1 MKLRIPRR
9 IKVED
14 DSSDSENE
22 PITSTSSGNFTNAQN
37 NIENEIEKDKV
48 LSFVTSDTGYNGG
61 LSVISGAPTRTTS
74 TLTPTTLRNIEQ
86 TFQDLTND
94 LSQSTP
100 YQAGF
105 VPPLPA
111 PITNQDQYV
120 VPAYQQSQAM
130 IPSFLTE
137 EANNSIE
144 SLETSSMS
152 DSSWHT
158 PPPSMMDDVKGSSYG
173 KGRPRTNYASSSAS
187 TQSNEKPRRNVGG
200 RKPNKPSNI
209 SPEEEEKRKVRRE
222 RNKQAAARCRRRRE
236 DHTHELQKQVDA
248 MEDKKRQLTTEI
260 QQMNKMRDE
269 LCELIDEHKRST
281 GCIIGDRESPA
292 DVKPNLNGK
301 IENVLEKF
309 TSKPSTTMSIQR
321 PANFTNSFSNNN
333 NNNTMNANSKLSL
346 KIKAEP
352 LDLYDDEPP
361 IKKRCE
367 MLSGQEYDITTPT
380 TPYMPQLNTPTFIPN
395 KQSLINKPNRPSSL
409 NVPAN
414 LKPSEALQRK
424 NVTDL
429 AGINVC
435 TPSTGMFNF
444 ESLMEGGTGLT
455 PVSNPLIPCSTQN
468 RNPLEMLNTPTSGS
482 EPSKL
487 VSL

>member
-1 MKLRIPRR
+1 MDACEIANFLA
-9 IKVED
+9 
-14 DSSDSENE
+14 SEL
-22 PITSTSSGNFTNAQN
+22 FMHQ
-37 NIENEIEKDKV
+37 
-48 LSFVTSDTGYNGG
+48 FVASDTGYNGG

-94 LSQSTP
+94 LSQSAP

-105 VPPLPA
+105 VPPPPA
-111 PITNQDQYV
+111 PMINQDQYV
-120 VPAYQQSQAM
+120 VPSYQQPQAI

-137 EANNSIE
+137 EDANNSIE
-144 SLETSSMS
+144 SLDTSSMS

-158 PPPSMMDDVKGSSYG
+158 PPPMIDELKGNNG
-173 KGRPRTNYASSSAS
+173 KGRPRSNYSSNTGS
-187 TQSNEKPRRNVGG
+187 TQANGKPRRNVGG
-200 RKPNKPSNI
+200 RKPNKPSNL
-209 SPEEEEKRKVRRE
+209 SPEEEEKRRVRRE

-236 DHTHELQKQVDA
+236 DHTQDLQKQVDE
-248 MEDKKRQLTTEI
+248 MEDRKRQLTAEI
-260 QQMNKMRDE
+260 QQISKIRDE
-269 LCELIDEHKRST
+269 LCELIEEHKKTTR
-281 GCIIGDRESPA
+281 CVIGDRESPA
-292 DVKPNLNGK
+292 DVKPNVNGK
-301 IENVLEKF
+301 NDNNNIPVIF
-309 TSKPSTTMSIQR
+309 TTTSTMCTQQR
-321 PANFTNSFSNNN
+321 PANFATSFSNNN
-333 NNNTMNANSKLSL
+333 NINTLNANSKLSL

-361 IKKRCE
+361 SKKRCD

-395 KQSLINKPNRPSSL
+395 KQSPLNKPNRPSSL

-455 PVSNPLIPCSTQN
+455 PVSNNPLVPCSTQN
-468 RNPLEMLNTPTSGS
+468 RNPLEMLHTPTSGS

>member
-1 MKLRIPRR
+1 MDACEIANFLA
-9 IKVED
+9 
-14 DSSDSENE
+14 SEL
-22 PITSTSSGNFTNAQN
+22 FMHQ
-37 NIENEIEKDKV
+37 
-48 LSFVTSDTGYNGG
+48 FVTSDTGYNGGG

-94 LSQSTP
+94 LSQSAP

-111 PITNQDQYV
+111 PITNQDQYI
-120 VPAYQQSQAM
+120 VPPYQQSQAM

-158 PPPSMMDDVKGSSYG
+158 PPPMMEDTKGSTSG

-187 TQSNEKPRRNVGG
+187 NQSNEKPRRNVGG

-209 SPEEEEKRKVRRE
+209 SPEEEEKRRVRRE

-236 DHTHELQKQVDA
+236 DHTHELQKQVDD
-248 MEDKKRQLTTEI
+248 MEDKKRQLTAEI

-269 LCELIDEHKRST
+269 LCELIEEHKRST
-281 GCIIGDRESPA
+281 GCIIGDRETPD
-292 DVKPNLNGK
+292 DVKPNVNGK
-301 IENVLEKF
+301 IDNILATF
-309 TSKPSTTMSIQR
+309 TSTSSTTMSIQR
-321 PANFTNSFSNNN
+321 PASFANSLSNNN

-361 IKKRCE
+361 TKRRCE

-395 KQSLINKPNRPSSL
+395 KQSPINKPNRPSSL

-468 RNPLEMLNTPTSGS
+468 RNPLEMLHTPTSGS